1 MQSAADLTKQEQQR
15 RQRQLARLIQPEFNP
30 QRVLVLGDQGLA
42 AALQALQVEA
52 WGLAEGKG
60 PALPDSWPQS
70 YDLVVVQGSDVPAPP
85 ALPGN
90 RVLFFGGGAR
100 GAFCPACLGA
110 CSGPGRP
117 AAGFQLEELGLVVGG
132 GPLPPRQ

>member
-60 PALPDSWPQS
+60 PALPGQ
-70 YDLVVVQGSDVPAPP
+70 LAPK
-85 ALPGN
+85 L
-90 RVLFFGGGAR
+90 
-100 GAFCPACLGA
+100 
-110 CSGPGRP
+110 
-117 AAGFQLEELGLVVGG
+117 
-132 GPLPPRQ
+132 

>member
-52 WGLAEGKG
+52 WGLAESKHF
-60 PALPDSWPQS
+60 LYMNELYHLFLLLSNHDYENSDSNS
-70 YDLVVVQGSDVPAPP
+70 L
-85 ALPGN
+85 
-90 RVLFFGGGAR
+90 
-100 GAFCPACLGA
+100 
-110 CSGPGRP
+110 
-117 AAGFQLEELGLVVGG
+117 
-132 GPLPPRQ
+132 